1 MYEKEEKTMK
11 PKKLGVILLA
21 LLLAAMAMVP
31 GVCAEKAADLSPPQ
45 GTDIITKNPVRLD
58 DPADSV
64 RNSTATYSMPE
75 KDQNEIF
82 EAVEKSSLSD
92 KEKADLIQK
101 LTAIWSGTSKLSD
114 EETEDVF
121 VTVYSIIMD
130 TGEPGLKWTGYPV
143 DPNYK
148 DVHNDMAW
156 IAGYSMGLGSSAAN
170 TLASIAGEPDYP
182 PPGASWN
189 HYYSSGAADEAESY
203 ADLAQSEWSSDPPQA
218 LSDLAYSMHFMAD
231 MSQPFHYWFAQ
242 GLPQH
247 AAYESFVGDNW
258 HSGEDFYTTV
268 AGDGYY
274 YSISDVSDAAS
285 YLAWKSHY
293 QQNQY
298 DYINNAIQTDPN
310 WQSDSTLIQ
319 YTGECLIDGE
329 RYQMGLVDY
338 VA

>member
-1 MYEKEEKTMK
+1 MK
-11 PKKLGVILLA
+11 QYRTIAILLA
-21 LLLAAMAMVP
+21 LLLAAMVP
-31 GVCAEKAADLSPPQ
+31 WVCAAKTTDLTPPQ
-45 GTDIITKNPVRLD
+45 GTEIISLNPVRLEE
-58 DPADSV
+58 PANTV
-64 RNSTATYSMPE
+64 RNSTVAYTMPE
-75 KDQNEIF
+75 EDQKAIF
-82 EAVEKSSLSD
+82 KAIEKSSLSE
-92 KEKADLIQK
+92 KEKAELIRK
-101 LTAIWSGTSKLSD
+101 LTAIWSGTSKLSED
-114 EETEDVF
+114 EMEDVF

-170 TLASIAGEPDYP
+170 TLASMAGQPDYP

-203 ADLAQSEWSSDPPQA
+203 ADLAQSEWNSDPPQA
-218 LSDLAYSMHFMAD
+218 LNDLAYSMHFMAD

-258 HSGEDFYTTV
+258 HSGEEFYTTV

-274 YSISDVSDAAS
+274 YYISDVSDAAS

-293 QQNQY
+293 EQNQY

-310 WQSDSTLIQ
+310 WQSDPTLIQ
-319 YTGECLIDGE
+319 YTEECLIDGE